1 MPPLILDL
9 TEQDAQVAAL
19 KQWLISQEIHEA
31 YWTPICMNLAGQDI
45 ARTANGRP
53 TSALNLLEAATMM
66 LVSST
71 QRFFR
76 NG

>member
-1 MPPLILDL
+1 MPLILDL
-9 TEQDAQVAAL
+9 AEQDAQVAAL
-19 KQWLISQEIHEA
+19 KQWLISQDIHPA
-31 YWTPICMNLAGQDI
+31 YWIPLCMNLAGQDI
-45 ARTANGRP
+45 AKTADGRP

-76 NG
+76 HG